1 MEYNHGTNDN
11 AKNTNTADEEQ
22 LEQDL
27 TPFLQSYVASP
38 PKQEETD
45 RLIAVL
51 RPHFKLA
58 LQRNLEKDSSSVD
71 NNDDLFANLQP
82 TTTNRLSL
90 LHLLRLQCYVYHAKF
105 FIATAA
111 MFILLISVASSNEIR
126 ASWLWELFPW
136 TIPAYMGAGLLYSFR
151 SSNNGMRKLEMVTPY
166 PPQLQFMVRLFLM
179 YVVSVVLGLGGSLSA
194 YVSGEELSLMLFILN
209 WLAPATLVMGMLI
222 AIQYR
227 KGINSAY
234 RWSGSVWLLY
244 MLMNELSIM
253 KVNTSLYLLQ
263 NGVALTVGIL
273 LAVDS
278 VVKIIRTDGYGRK
291 VTSL

>member
-1 MEYNHGTNDN
+1 MENNHGTNEN
-11 AKNTNTADEEQ
+11 AKNTNTVIEKQ
-22 LEQDL
+22 LEQEL

-45 RLIAVL
+45 RLIAAL
-51 RPHFKLA
+51 RPHFKMA
-58 LQRNLEKDSSSVD
+58 LQRDSEDVILSAN

-82 TTTNRLSL
+82 TTTKRLSL
-90 LHLLRLQCYVYHAKF
+90 LHLLRLQCYVYHTKF

-111 MFILLISVASSNEIR
+111 MFILLLFVAGSNEIR

-151 SSNNGMRKLEMVTPY
+151 SSNDGMRKLEMVTPY

-179 YVVSVVLGLGGSLSA
+179 YAISLVLGLGGSLSA
-194 YVSGEELSLMLFILN
+194 YLSGEQLSLMLFILN

-227 KGINSAY
+227 KGMQSAY
-234 RWSGSVWLLY
+234 RWSGSAWLLY

-253 KVNTSLYLLQ
+253 KVNTTLHLLQ
-263 NGVALTVGIL
+263 NGIALTIGII
-273 LAVDS
+273 LAVGS
-278 VVKIIRTDGYGRK
+278 VAKIIRTGGYGRK